1 MARQIDGGKGLREAR
16 GRTRVGELRESEA
29 REEFR
34 DWHGVENSVYI
45 IPFDHA
51 PQLYLQLPPVFQGG
65 ILGFRP
71 RVSFAGHRSIDT

>member
-16 GRTRVGELRESEA
+16 RGTGIEVLREREA

-51 PQLYLQLPPVFQGG
+51 PQLYLQLST
-65 ILGFRP
+65 GF
-71 RVSFAGHRSIDT
+71 